1 MAMIEIDRQPSPRSL
16 RQFAGLFVVAFGFVG
31 FVVLRKSGLW
41 EAALPIW
48 AVALL
53 VGVVGLVR
61 PRAIRLVW
69 IGMFY
74 LAFPIGWVVSHL
86 LLAVVLYLVFT
97 PIGLLLRLLGRDPLE
112 RRFDPGAASYWTP
125 HRRADRIER
134 YFRQF

>member
-1 MAMIEIDRQPSPRSL
+1 MIEIDRQPGARKL
-16 RQFAGLFVVAFGFVG
+16 RQFAALFLAAFGVVG
-31 FVVLRKSGLW
+31 FLVLRRSGSW
-41 EAALPIW
+41 EAALAIW

-53 VGVVGLVR
+53 VGTSGLIH

-69 IGMFY
+69 VGMFY

-112 RRFDPGAASYWTP
+112 RRFDPAAESYWTP
-125 HRRADRIER
+125 HRPADRMDR

>member
-1 MAMIEIDRQPSPRSL
+1 M
-16 RQFAGLFVVAFGFVG
+16 
-31 FVVLRKSGLW
+31 
-41 EAALPIW
+41 EAALAIW

-53 VGVVGLVR
+53 VCAVGLVR
-61 PRAIRLVW
+61 PPAIRLVC
-69 IGMFY
+69 IGLIY

-112 RRFDPGAASYWTP
+112 RRASTG
-125 HRRADRIER
+125 RRQATGRLTSKPLAIDR